1 MKNTFTLDAGQVV
14 SVIRTLSNIPYRKG
28 IECSEFVQLTFAPGA
43 VHFRLATELIGYGE
57 VKAAEVTDKLNK
69 LVLHLDRGP
78 LFPFLLGFESAGG
91 QITVDVEPE
100 KVKLR
105 GGNRSATFTPND
117 LKTAYPDHI
126 LRDEKAIKFTEKQE
140 SALKVLKYYVC
151 EDALSPEL
159 TGIYLSHKNG
169 CMLASNRLAIAGYW
183 GKDPLP
189 FSGPYPAALVPLHDG
204 AKLYRSSKDSLGVRL
219 STGKASLTQILRAE
233 TTNFPAAKAAASFPT
248 VKPKLTLEA
257 GALAAVVSRLKAC
270 SGDALDQ
277 LGVTLTAKG
286 GRVEI
291 TTKTV
296 SAVLRESIKT
306 KTPTECVAEMLWS
319 TLHPLV
325 TSLPGDALVNIGWD
339 AGPYLVWAKDSVKIL
354 ATKKTA

>member
-1 MKNTFTLDAGQVV
+1 MKHTLTLDAAQTVAVV
-14 SVIRTLSNIPYRKG
+14 RTLANIPYRKG
-28 IECSEFVQLTFAPGA
+28 IECSEFVQLSFTPGS
-43 VHFRLATELIGYGE
+43 VHFRLAAELIGYGE
-57 VKAAEVTDKLNK
+57 VKAAEASEKLPK
-69 LVLHLDRGP
+69 LHLDRGP

-91 QITVDVEPE
+91 QITMDVEAG

-126 LRDEKAIKFTEKQE
+126 LRDEKQMKFTDKQAA
-140 SALKVLKYYVC
+140 ALGVLRHYVC

-159 TGIYLSHKNG
+159 TAIYFSQKRG

-183 GKDPLP
+183 DTDPLP
-189 FSGPYPAALVPLHDG
+189 FSGPYPAALVPFHDG
-204 AKLYRSSKDSLGVRL
+204 AKGIYRSAKDSLGVRL
-219 STGKASLTQILRAE
+219 ATGKASLTQILRAE
-233 TTNFPAAKAAASFPT
+233 TSTFPATKAAASFPA
-248 VKPKLTLEA
+248 VKAKISVEA
-257 GALAAVVSRLKAC
+257 GELAAVVNRLKAC
-270 SGDALDQ
+270 SGDGLDQ
-277 LGVTLTAKG
+277 LGVTLTAKS

-296 SAVLRESIKT
+296 SAVIRESIKA
-306 KTPTECVAEMLWS
+306 KTPADCTAEMLWS

-325 TSLPGDALVNIGWD
+325 TALPGDAMVNIGWD